1 MDRTNDRPTKEQYN
15 MQWKLVAKV
24 SNEIV
29 DTVEAESVKIEQV
42 KEYFRK
48 KKRITKETF
57 EKLYEV
63 KKYDRN

>member
-1 MDRTNDRPTKEQYN
+1 MDRTNVRPTKEQYN

-48 KKRITKETF
+48 KKRITRQTLD
-57 EKLYEV
+57 KLYEV
-63 KKYDRN
+63 KKYDRD

>member
-1 MDRTNDRPTKEQYN
+1 

-29 DTVEAESVKIEQV
+29 DTIEADSDKIEQV
-42 KEYFRK
+42 TEYFRK
-48 KKRITKETF
+48 KKRLSKETF

-63 KKYDRN
+63 KKYDRD

>member
-29 DTVEAESVKIEQV
+29 DTVEADSDKIEQV
-42 KEYFRK
+42 TEYFRK
-48 KKRITKETF
+48 KKRITRQTLD
-57 EKLYEV
+57 KLYEV
-63 KKYDRN
+63 KKYDRD

>member
-29 DTVEAESVKIEQV
+29 DTIEADSDKIEQV
-42 KEYFRK
+42 TEYFRK
-48 KKRITKETF
+48 KKRLSKETF

-63 KKYDRN
+63 KKYDRD

>member
-1 MDRTNDRPTKEQYN
+1 MDRTNVRPTKEQYN

>member
-1 MDRTNDRPTKEQYN
+1 MDRTNVRPTKEQYN

-48 KKRITKETF
+48 KKRITRETLD
-57 EKLYEV
+57 KLYEV
-63 KKYDRN
+63 KEYDRD

>member
-29 DTVEAESVKIEQV
+29 DTVEADSNKIEQV
-42 KEYFRK
+42 TEYFRK
-48 KKRITKETF
+48 KKRITRQTLD
-57 EKLYEV
+57 KLYEV
-63 KKYDRN
+63 KKYDRD

>member
-1 MDRTNDRPTKEQYN
+1 MDRTNVRPTKEQYN

-29 DTVEAESVKIEQV
+29 DTVEAGDNIEQV
-42 KEYFRK
+42 TEYFRK
-48 KKRITKETF
+48 KKRITRQTLD
-57 EKLYEV
+57 KLYEV